1 MARIAAEL
9 NGGRIQISGTC
20 VPMTQANDSV
30 HPELYQRKGKSSS
43 SGEAPDSCPPP
54 RCHTVEGSTA
64 PEETGAAMTE

>member
-43 SGEAPDSCPPP
+43 SGQAPDSCPPP
-54 RCHTVEGSTA
+54 GVTQWKGAR
-64 PEETGAAMTE
+64 PQRKLGAAMTE